1 MRGKSPNRLLGVL
14 FPTTYILGGMSK
26 GINKGK
32 KMVLRNLFL
41 RGISAED
48 GAAIVEMDIS
58 AVREMFRQW
67 R

>member
-1 MRGKSPNRLLGVL
+1 MSEGISK
-14 FPTTYILGGMSK
+14 GMSK